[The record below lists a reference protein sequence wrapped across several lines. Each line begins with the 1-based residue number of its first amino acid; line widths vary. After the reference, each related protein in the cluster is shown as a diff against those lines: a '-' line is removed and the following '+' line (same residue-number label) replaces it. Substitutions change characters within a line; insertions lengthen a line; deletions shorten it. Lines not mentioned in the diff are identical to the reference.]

1 MTAVTAIAL
10 AALVM
15 VVVIGN
21 VVRGR
26 AQLRPANLRDPQHP
40 RPDAVDDDEHWK
52 GGLFYVNRDD
62 PALVVPRRFG
72 LGWTVNLGR
81 PAGIAL
87 MVALLLVIAALV
99 TTVILVA
106 HAR

>member
-1 MTAVTAIAL
+1 
-10 AALVM
+10 
-15 VVVIGN
+15 VIGN

-26 AQLRPANLRDPQHP
+26 AQLRPANVRDPKNA

-52 GGLFYVNRDD
+52 GGVFYVNRDD
-62 PALVVPRRFG
+62 PALMVPRRFG
-72 LGWTVNLGR
+72 LGWTVNLGH

-87 MVALLLVIAALV
+87 TAALLLAIAALV
-99 TTVILVA
+99 VTVILLA